1 MSLFTR
7 HSTLQKKTILW
18 EREKTRGVLA
28 KTIMEGTVASGY
40 LRTLE
45 IHGEELDQRSPDPWS
60 RPFPSAYWL
69 PLYTLLLGFS
79 VIHWVVLSKIV
90 YMVRKIIAKLFPGL
104 WNKVTGSRKIC
115 PWNTG
120 PNQRLESSQ
129 LKLFCSNVIF
139 SSRRCIGQSKREKIQ
154 PPLLKE
160 WTHE

>member
-18 EREKTRGVLA
+18 EREKTKGVLA

-45 IHGEELDQRSPDPWS
+45 IHREELDQWSPDPWS

-79 VIHWVVLSKIV
+79 VIH
-90 YMVRKIIAKLFPGL
+90 
-104 WNKVTGSRKIC
+104 
-115 PWNTG
+115 
-120 PNQRLESSQ
+120 
-129 LKLFCSNVIF
+129 
-139 SSRRCIGQSKREKIQ
+139 
-154 PPLLKE
+154 
-160 WTHE
+160 